1 MKLNSKK
8 ILIGGAALA
17 ELGSSRHT
25 EDVDY
30 LVYLPDNDDLFIKD
44 HDSNIDY
51 INAAAHDFYKE
62 LWEQEKAV
70 ISPIATPIT
79 LLNSK
84 VFAFVQHGKNGFFE
98 KADQAEFDIKF
109 IVRKFKIGDINI
121 AARYID
127 SAALAEVQK
136 IIDSVK
142 LDDHPQR
149 TMGPG
154 M

>member
-1 MKLNSKK
+1 MQLNSKR

-30 LVYLPDNDDLFIKD
+30 LVYLEGNPDLFIKD
-44 HDSNIDY
+44 HDNNTDY

-62 LWEQEKAV
+62 LWEREKDV
-70 ISPIATPIT
+70 ISPIATPLT

-84 VFAFVQHGKNGFFE
+84 VFAFVQHCKNGFFE

-109 IVRKFKIGDINI
+109 IVRKLNVRDISI
-121 AARYID
+121 VAGYID
-127 SAALAEVQK
+127 PDALAEVQS
-136 IIDSVK
+136 IIDSIRP
-142 LDDHPQR
+142 DDPPRH
-149 TMGPG
+149 TMRPG

>member
-8 ILIGGAALA
+8 ILIGVATLA
-17 ELGSSRHT
+17 ELESSRHT
-25 EDVDY
+25 EGVDY
-30 LVYLPDNDDLFIKD
+30 LVYLEDTPDLFIKD
-44 HDSNIDY
+44 HVNNINY
-51 INAAAHDFYKE
+51 INAAAHGFYSE
-62 LWEQEKAV
+62 LWEREKDV
-70 ISPIATPIT
+70 ISPVATPLT

-84 VFAFVQHGKNGFFE
+84 VFAFVQHSKNGFFE

-109 IVRKFKIGDINI
+109 IVRKLNVSDMTI

-127 SAALAEVQK
+127 PDALAEVQK

-142 LDDHPQR
+142 PDAPLQQ

>member
-1 MKLNSKK
+1 MKLSSKK

-30 LVYLPDNDDLFIKD
+30 LVCLPDSHDLFIKD
-44 HDSNIDY
+44 HDNNIDY
-51 INAAAHDFYKE
+51 INAAAHDFYGE
-62 LWEQEKAV
+62 LWEREKDV
-70 ISPIATPIT
+70 ISPIATPLT

-84 VFAFVQHGKNGFFE
+84 AFAFVQHCKNGFFE

-109 IVRKFKIGDINI
+109 IVRKFKVRDISI
-121 AARYID
+121 VARHID
-127 SAALAEVQK
+127 PGALGEIQK
-136 IIDSVK
+136 IIDSVSPP
-142 LDDHPQR
+142 DTPRR
-149 TMGPG
+149 TMGLD